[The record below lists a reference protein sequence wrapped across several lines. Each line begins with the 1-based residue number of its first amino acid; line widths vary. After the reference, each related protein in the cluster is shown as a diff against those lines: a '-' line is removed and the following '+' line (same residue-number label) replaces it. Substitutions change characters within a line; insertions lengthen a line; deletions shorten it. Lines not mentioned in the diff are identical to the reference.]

1 MTASCLQGLPSNEA
15 CGLSSNRE
23 QPIYSAPIPAIH
35 IGCGWLTEAPRRA
48 QVCRT
53 DCTRES
59 PSRHC
64 IRGVLSQMLCGASP
78 SSASTTFVDADYACP
93 KDTLHY
99 MRPAVLV
106 HGAPRQYN
114 ATAHTCE
121 GQLLVCLWVPK
132 STIYVSEVRGRS
144 FLAIYP
150 NARLS
155 PSHIHRS
162 HLWLHAEPHD

>member
-1 MTASCLQGLPSNEA
+1 MTASCLQGLPSNAA

-99 MRPAVLV
+99 MRPAFLV
-106 HGAPRQYN
+106 HGASRQYN
-114 ATAHTCE
+114 ATAHTARTTASLPL
-121 GQLLVCLWVPK
+121 G
-132 STIYVSEVRGRS
+132 SEVHYLRFGGS
-144 FLAIYP
+144 GATLP
-150 NARLS
+150 CNLS
-155 PSHIHRS
+155 KCATPSQS
-162 HLWLHAEPHD
+162 SP